1 MRATLPAYTLVY
13 EPCQG
18 YVTKTIVLDTKQ
30 ILVAPTVS
38 YYLNPDAS
46 LGFGSSLVGW
56 PAIDV
61 AAGFLSWHHVV
72 NETNDREASM
82 TPEERMDENDENE
95 TFEERMDE
103 NDENDREASI
113 TPEQRMDERLR
124 DLEKLTEQ
132 PTVSAESLVDKY
144 REDDPARPVWRLIE
158 DIQWQAMAY
167 TNLIEQLKSAEN
179 DQKSNEIKE
188 RFVELG
194 LVPSDIPNPLGRT
207 LINVARNKLSTYR
220 KVLVDILRDFG
231 QDLLRELHFGIE
243 VTATTQVSLG
253 TNLSVSLGIEY
264 VAAGSQR

>member
-1 MRATLPAYTLVY
+1 VSSSLGLRRSVS
-13 EPCQG
+13 
-18 YVTKTIVLDTKQ
+18 KTNVFDTKQ

-46 LGFGSSLVGW
+46 LGLGSSLVGW

-61 AAGFLSWHHVV
+61 AAGFLSWHHVR

-82 TPEERMDENDENE
+82 TPEE
-95 TFEERMDE
+95 
-103 NDENDREASI
+103 
-113 TPEQRMDERLR
+113 PMDERLR
-124 DLEKLTEQ
+124 NLEKLTEQ

-179 DQKSNEIKE
+179 DQKSKEIKE

-253 TNLSVSLGIEY
+253 TNLSVILGIEY
-264 VAAGSQR
+264 VAAGNQR